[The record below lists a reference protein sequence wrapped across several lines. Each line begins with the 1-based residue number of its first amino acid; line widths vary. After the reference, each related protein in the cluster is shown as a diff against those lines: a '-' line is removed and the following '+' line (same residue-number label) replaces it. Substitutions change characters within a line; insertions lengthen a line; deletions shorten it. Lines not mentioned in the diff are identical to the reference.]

1 MQLVYIKHNP
11 ISAGSME
18 LNICLKCGIMSDDSS
33 ILDDFHDDFQLKV
46 W

>member
-1 MQLVYIKHNP
+1 
-11 ISAGSME
+11 